1 VFLDGGVR
9 RVVDGLADCDVP
21 AVDELEL
28 GHGVGVARRHVVDS
42 FVVVVVVVGRRAS
55 RRAGEQERVWCGCDD
70 CEEGGDGLCS
80 GKKKMGEDDACC
92 WSSFALPLDGETS

>member
-70 CEEGGDGLCS
+70 CEGGGDGLCS

-92 WSSFALPLDGETS
+92 WSSFAVPLDGETS